1 MAALRVGDLASR
13 ARVCLAPN
21 AVVAQIPHTLS
32 DAARRPRG
40 TAMVINRW
48 IVAGALGVL
57 LGGGATL
64 ETAHA
69 KGYHY
74 HAPRVSTYNAP
85 KVRSVVPV
93 RSYIKRD
100 GTYVM
105 PSHRTSPNATRVD
118 NWSSKPNINPY
129 TGKLG
134 TKDPYAP
141 PSSGG

>member
-1 MAALRVGDLASR
+1 MKPIATAIM
-13 ARVCLAPN
+13 
-21 AVVAQIPHTLS
+21 VVMLTTT
-32 DAARRPRG
+32 G
-40 TAMVINRW
+40 TAQ
-48 IVAGALGVL
+48 
-57 LGGGATL
+57 
-64 ETAHA
+64 A

-74 HAPRVSTYNAP
+74 HAPKVSTYHTP
-85 KVRSVVPV
+85 RVYTSHVVPI
-93 RSYIKRD
+93 RGYIKRD

-105 PSHRTSPNATRVD
+105 PSHRTSPNATRLD

>member
-1 MAALRVGDLASR
+1 
-13 ARVCLAPN
+13 
-21 AVVAQIPHTLS
+21 
-32 DAARRPRG
+32 
-40 TAMVINRW
+40 MVINRW
-48 IVAGALGVL
+48 MMVAGALGVL
-57 LGGGATL
+57 LGGVVTL

-74 HAPRVSTYNAP
+74 HAPRVSAYHAP
-85 KVRSVVPV
+85 KTTYTVPV
-93 RSYIKRD
+93 RGYIKHD

-105 PSHRTSPNATRVD
+105 PSHRASPNATRVD

>member
-1 MAALRVGDLASR
+1 MKLVITIAA
-13 ARVCLAPN
+13 
-21 AVVAQIPHTLS
+21 AVLFCTGAAQ
-32 DAARRPRG
+32 
-40 TAMVINRW
+40 
-48 IVAGALGVL
+48 
-57 LGGGATL
+57 
-64 ETAHA
+64 A

-74 HAPRVSTYNAP
+74 HAPKLSTYHTPNTTY
-85 KVRSVVPV
+85 SVPV
-93 RSYIKRD
+93 RGYIKRD